1 MSWRQGGRSGIDL
14 SPFGT
19 GGVCVRECVK
29 GLGFSEL
36 AACQTDRILTMLYPR
51 ERERGR
57 KR

>member
-36 AACQTDRILTMLYPR
+36 QEVPDLQDTYYAVP
-51 ERERGR
+51 
-57 KR
+57 